1 MRIGGEKHEQGVAVV
16 VQDFKAVPF
25 DCAQGPALP
34 CLFLP
39 FGFAQGPLFL
49 KRILGQTEGNGLLA
63 DAVGVALAASLRAFA
78 DAARGPKFR
87 SLDQFFRTSPV
98 NPAPAVVTMAIIRPG

>member
-16 VQDFKAVPF
+16 VQDFKAV
-25 DCAQGPALP
+25 
-34 CLFLP
+34 P